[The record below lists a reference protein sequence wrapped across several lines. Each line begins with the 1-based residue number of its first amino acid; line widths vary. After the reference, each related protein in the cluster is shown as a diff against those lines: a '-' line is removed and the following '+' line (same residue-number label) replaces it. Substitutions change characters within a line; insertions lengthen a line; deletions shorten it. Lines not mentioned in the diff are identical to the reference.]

1 MDENS
6 FVIHV
11 RGGKFD
17 TQASS
22 SLVSHEEE
30 TPFQFLM
37 VGIKSSK
44 FLMVGIKSSKLFEEV
59 AIYWLQSILD

>member
-1 MDENS
+1 MHENS

-44 FLMVGIKSSKLFEEV
+44 LFEQV